1 MSYETRKA
9 VLDTA
14 VEAAKI
20 LNFDHP
26 DQVLRLARQFLEFS
40 HADFSVELISEK
52 IRLKKIN
59 AELLEALIDM
69 VQAYSELFPRDQI
82 PTSCGRQAIR
92 KADAAIAKAKGETK

>member
-14 VEAAKI
+14 VEAAKV
-20 LNFDHP
+20 LKLDHP

-40 HADFSVELISEK
+40 HADFSIELLSEK
-52 IRLKKIN
+52 KRLDKIN
-59 AELLEALIDM
+59 GELLEALIDM

-92 KADAAIAKAKGETK
+92 KASSAINKAKGETE